1 MNHNF
6 VRYPYKKTKAIENN
20 VEIMKRETP
29 CINYRKIPNE
39 YSNKMSILAK
49 CCKTF
54 WDLRI
59 EPFFNLGFA
68 GKFLNYI

>member
-1 MNHNF
+1 M
-6 VRYPYKKTKAIENN
+6 KTKVIQNN

-29 CINYRKIPNE
+29 YRNCKKIPNE
-39 YSNKMSILAK
+39 YPNKMSILAK
-49 CCKTF
+49 CCKMF

-68 GKFLNYI
+68 GKFLKYN